1 MMLTRATGILPVQ
14 PENVPAAMRE
24 APRWV
29 CWKTKSKTRR
39 DGTEYLDKMPV
50 NASNPSASAKT
61 NTPSTWGSFTSAVG
75 SLKRPGVAGIG
86 FCLNEGWLGIDLDA
100 VRDPATGMLEPAA
113 EAIVE
118 KLATYAEVSPSGTG
132 VKLILRGSVPVGHK
146 GKADGMDVEIYGADS
161 LNGSGRYFTITG
173 HRYEAAPAEVAELD
187 EERSRE
193 VMRLW
198 NQLHAETVK
207 RSEKKWKGPTAATL
221 PLADEPAPAPASASP
236 AAVSDEEVVEVAH
249 RLIPGFPALW
259 DGSNDAHENDPS
271 RADLAL
277 ASHLAFMCGPGEV
290 NRVMRL
296 MLASNRK
303 REKFDDHA
311 SYLERT
317 IERAYSTQS
326 KFFDWKGHA
335 RQAKK
340 AAEELERVAAV
351 VKAATS
357 SGVRGPVDLANPS
370 TWDEVSCAR
379 RFAKEFR
386 GRLRFVTQWRK
397 WVSWDGKRWR
407 ADEGAGAIHAAK
419 KLLDA
424 LWMELLR
431 LPDGKGRA
439 AAMRFVTGMGQ
450 ARRLQAVVSLASTEP
465 AMRIDA
471 EELDNHP
478 YLLNVSNGTL
488 NLLTAT
494 LEPHAPEQLI
504 TQVADVAWNDSARSE
519 LWERFVMEATGGDVE
534 LAQFLQRSA
543 GVALSG
549 SVRDELLWCHYGSG
563 ANGKST
569 YLDGLRFMLGDY
581 ADIAP
586 PSFLAMRHGEAHPT
600 ELASLHGKRL
610 VAAIEMEAGSRMRES
625 LVKSL
630 TGGDSIKVRRMRE
643 DFWSVKPT
651 WKLHVSFNDAPRVNG
666 TDDGIR
672 RRLRIVPWK
681 QSFTGSRR
689 DSTLKERLCSPEE
702 RSGILMWCLVGFA
715 AWQVAAVG
723 EPDVV
728 MASTAEFAS
737 GQDVVGQFITER
749 CEQGNKFLVE
759 FGQWQAAFTHW
770 MKERG
775 DHTHQWTQNRLSEEL
790 CRRGCVKL
798 PRQTS
803 GPYRGKAVYQGIGLL
818 SHRHVDEE

>member
-1 MMLTRATGILPVQ
+1 MLTTATGILKVQ
-14 PENVPAAMRE
+14 PENIPAAMRE
-24 APRWV
+24 VSRWV
-29 CWKTKSKTRR
+29 CWKAVPKERK
-39 DGTEYLDKMPV
+39 DGTGYLDKKPV

-61 NTPSTWGSFTSAVG
+61 NTPSTWGTFAEAVG
-75 SLKRPGVAGIG
+75 SLKRAGVAGIG

-100 VRDPATGMLEPAA
+100 VRDPATGRLEPAA

-118 KLATYAEVSPSGTG
+118 KLATYTEVSPSGTG

-146 GKADGMDVEIYGADS
+146 GTADGMDVEVYGADS
-161 LNGSGRYFTITG
+161 LNGRGRYFTVTG

-198 NQLHAETVK
+198 GQLHAEELK
-207 RSEKKWKGPTAATL
+207 REERKRKGATAATL
-221 PLADEPAPAPASASP
+221 PLAEEPAPAPVSGSP

-249 RLIPGFPALW
+249 RVCPGFPALW
-259 DGSNDAHENDPS
+259 DGSDDAHGGDTS

-277 ASHLAFMCGPGEV
+277 ANHLAFMCGPGEM

-296 MLASNRK
+296 MLISGR
-303 REKFDDHA
+303 RRDKFQNHA
-311 SYLERT
+311 DYLERT
-317 IERAYSTQS
+317 IGKAYSEQS
-326 KFFDWKGHA
+326 RFFDWKGQA
-335 RQAKK
+335 RKAKK
-340 AAEELERVAAV
+340 AAEELEHVAAV
-351 VKAATS
+351 VKAATT
-357 SGVRGPVDLANPS
+357 SGVGGPVDLANPS

-419 KLLDA
+419 RLRDA
-424 LWMELLR
+424 LWMELGR
-431 LPDGKGRA
+431 LPDDKGRA

-450 ARRLQAVVSLASTEP
+450 AKRLQAVVSLASTEP

-471 EELDNHP
+471 AELDNHP
-478 YLLNVSNGTL
+478 FLLNVSNGTL
-488 NLLTAT
+488 NLNTLT
-494 LEPHAPEQLI
+494 LEPHKPEQLI
-504 TQVADVAWNDSARSE
+504 TQLADVAWGETARSE
-519 LWERFVMEATGGDVE
+519 LWERFIMEATGGDVE

-569 YLDGLRFMLGDY
+569 YLDALRFMLGDY
-581 ADIAP
+581 ADVAP
-586 PSFLAMRHGEAHPT
+586 PSFLSMRHGEAHPT

-630 TGGDSIKVRRMRE
+630 TGGDAIKVRRMRE
-643 DFWSVKPT
+643 DFWSVQPT

-715 AWQVAAVG
+715 HWQTMAVG
-723 EPDVV
+723 EPAVV
-728 MASTAEFAS
+728 MASTADFAS
-737 GQDVVGQFITER
+737 GQDVLGQFITER
-749 CEQGNKFLVE
+749 CELGSQFFVE
-759 FGQWQAAFTHW
+759 FGQWQADFLHW

-775 DHTHQWTQNRLSEEL
+775 EFNSQWNSNRLSEEL

-803 GPYRGKAVYQGIGLL
+803 GKHRGKYLYRGIGLL

>member
-1 MMLTRATGILPVQ
+1 MLTTATGILKVQ
-14 PENVPAAMRE
+14 PENIPAAMRE
-24 APRWV
+24 ASRWV
-29 CWKTKSKTRR
+29 CWKAVPKERK
-39 DGTEYLDKMPV
+39 DGTGYLDKKPV
-50 NASNPSASAKT
+50 NARNPSASAKT
-61 NTPSTWGSFTSAVG
+61 NTPETWGTFTEAVG
-75 SLKRPGVAGIG
+75 SLKRAGVAGIG

-100 VRDPATGMLEPAA
+100 VRDPATGRLEPAA

-118 KLATYAEVSPSGTG
+118 KLATYTEVSPSGTG
-132 VKLILRGSVPVGHK
+132 VKLILRGSVPDGHK
-146 GKADGMDVEIYGADS
+146 GTADGMDVEIYGAES
-161 LNGSGRYFTITG
+161 LNGTGRYFTVTG
-173 HRYEAAPAEVAELD
+173 HRYESAPAEVAELN

-198 NQLHAETVK
+198 GQLHAEELK
-207 RSEKKWKGPTAATL
+207 REERKRKGATAATL

-236 AAVSDEEVVEVAH
+236 AAVSDEQLVEEAR

-259 DGSNDAHENDPS
+259 DGSDDAHGGDTS
-271 RADLAL
+271 RADMAL
-277 ASHLAFMCGPGEV
+277 ASHLAFMCGPGEGS
-290 NRVMRL
+290 RVMRL
-296 MLASNRK
+296 MLTSRRK
-303 REKFDDHA
+303 RDKWGDHTT
-311 SYLERT
+311 YLERT
-317 IERAYSTQS
+317 IEKAFSTQS
-326 KFFDWKGHA
+326 KFFDWKGQA

-351 VKAATS
+351 VKAATT
-357 SGVRGPVDLANPS
+357 SGVGGPVDLANPS
-370 TWDEVSCAR
+370 SWDEVSCAR
-379 RFAKEFR
+379 RFATEFR
-386 GRLRFVTQWRK
+386 GRLRFVQQWRK
-397 WVSWDGKRWR
+397 WATWDGKRWR

-419 KLLDA
+419 KLRDD
-424 LWMELLR
+424 LWMELGR
-431 LPDGKGRA
+431 LPDDKKKA
-439 AAMRFVTGMGQ
+439 AAMLFVSGMGQ
-450 ARRLQAVVSLASTEP
+450 AKRLQAVVSLASTEP

-471 EELDNHP
+471 AELDNHP
-478 YLLNVSNGTL
+478 FLLNVSNGTL
-488 NLLTAT
+488 NLNTLK
-494 LEPHAPEQLI
+494 LEPHKPEQLI
-504 TQVADVAWNDSARSE
+504 TQLADVAWEETARSE
-519 LWERFVMEATGGDVE
+519 LWERFIMEATGGDVE

-581 ADIAP
+581 ADVAP
-586 PSFLAMRHGEAHPT
+586 PSFLAIRHGEAHPT

-643 DFWSVKPT
+643 DFWSIKPT
-651 WKLHVSFNDAPRVNG
+651 WKIHVSFNDAPRVNG

-672 RRLRIVPWK
+672 RRLRIVPWA

-715 AWQVAAVG
+715 HWQTMAVG
-723 EPDVV
+723 EPEVV
-728 MASTAEFAS
+728 MASTADFAS

-775 DHTHQWTQNRLSEEL
+775 DHTHQWTVNRLSEEL

-798 PRQTS
+798 PRQTG
-803 GPYRGKAVYQGIGLL
+803 GPFRGKSMYRGIGLL